1 MATYVLPDDRLT
13 DKQRDCYLDTS
24 VPDDLYEIA
33 LHVREHFPAAFDD
46 AVLHTGRADVLAALT
61 AKEYAA

>member
-1 MATYVLPDDRLT
+1 MATFNLPDQLT
-13 DKQRDCYLDTS
+13 DEQRDRYLDTT

-33 LHVREHFPAAFDD
+33 RYIRERFPAAFDD

-61 AKEYAA
+61 AKEHAA